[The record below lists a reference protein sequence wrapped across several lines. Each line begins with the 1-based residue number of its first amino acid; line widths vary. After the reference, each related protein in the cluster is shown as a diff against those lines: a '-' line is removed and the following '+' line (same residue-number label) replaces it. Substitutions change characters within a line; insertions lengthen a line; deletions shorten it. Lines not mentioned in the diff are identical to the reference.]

1 MFSNFVTNTL
11 GFTPTRIDPDVYYR
25 KNIRPNGDAYYEYM
39 LVYVDDVL
47 AISLNPSEIMV
58 EIGKHFTIKDNKY
71 GEPTAYLGANIEKVQ
86 LEDNV
91 TAWSMTSKQ
100 SNRDNI

>member
-25 KNIRPNGDAYYEYM
+25 KGIRPNGDAYYEYI

-47 AISLNPSEIMV
+47 AISLNPTEIRKKLV
-58 EIGKHFTIKDNKY
+58 GI
-71 GEPTAYLGANIEKVQ
+71 LQ
-86 LEDNV
+86 
-91 TAWSMTSKQ
+91 SRMTSMVHQ
-100 SNRDNI
+100 PHI